1 MSNLIQAAELQGIAG
16 QENVRI
22 IDVRFALNDP
32 KKGRSLY
39 QEGHIPNAL
48 FLDLDEDLSVPPSE
62 HGGRHPL
69 PDMQAFAKKLGRLGI
84 SEKHHVV
91 IYDDAAAVF
100 AGRLWFMLRLLGHKK
115 VQVLDGGLRA
125 WLAEAN
131 DLSQDIPAFEAVDYT
146 AVLRD
151 DMLVDAEYISRNLD
165 NPNVLLIDARGKERY
180 RGDSE
185 PLDKKA
191 GHIPSALNMPYTD
204 NLKDGKYKASNE
216 LKERFSD
223 VKDAEEII
231 VYCGSGVSA
240 NHNLIALEE
249 AGIKGAKLYVGS
261 WSDWSSYDNKPVAT
275 GDEHDQ

>member
-22 IDVRFALNDP
+22 VDVRFVLNDP

-39 QEGHIPNAL
+39 QAGHIPNAL

-69 PDMQAFAKKLGRLGI
+69 PDMQLFAKKLGRLGI

-91 IYDDAAAVF
+91 IYDDATAVF
-100 AGRLWFMLRLLGHKK
+100 AGRLWLMLRLLGHQK
-115 VQVLDGGLRA
+115 VHVLDGGLSA

-131 DLSQDIPAFEAVDYT
+131 DLSQDTPAFKAVRYEAV
-146 AVLRD
+146 LQD

-165 NPNVLLIDARGKERY
+165 NPNVLLIDARAKERY
-180 RGDSE
+180 HGDTE
-185 PLDKKA
+185 PIDKKA
-191 GHIPSALNMPYTD
+191 GHIPSAINMPYTD
-204 NLKDGKYKASNE
+204 NLKDGKYKNSSE
-216 LKERFSD
+216 LKERFANL
-223 VKDAEEII
+223 KDAEEII

-249 AGIKGAKLYVGS
+249 AGIKDAKLYVGS
-261 WSDWSSYDNKPVAT
+261 WSDWSSYDNNPVAT
-275 GDEHDQ
+275 GDEYDH